1 VTWAEW
7 ARAVY
12 AVGLLLAWLSL
23 LACAVI
29 LGPPAAR
36 VLRDLTAALGA
47 TATALRSLTGERE
60 AIARIEARA
69 ERIEEGVREV
79 RELVG
84 RR

>member
-1 VTWAEW
+1 MTLAEW
-7 ARAVY
+7 VRAIY
-12 AVGLLLAWLSL
+12 SVGLLLAWGSAV
-23 LACAVI
+23 LAVLI

-36 VLRDLTAALGA
+36 VLRDLTAALAA
-47 TATALRSLTGERE
+47 TARALRSLTGERE